1 MRLFDTEFSNTITRI
16 LKSDATKAGLAG
28 LGLFAYYLFT
38 NSNDGA
44 TKCNRNVTNNGT
56 FGYQIS
62 IPKPTDLFQSSVY
75 NLYLSSRGITSSY
88 DKTNVAVMIYK
99 KVAEGKDLTDEDK
112 MYAMDML
119 MKMANEVSS
128 SYDKSRIAGY
138 INKIS

>member
-28 LGLFAYYLFT
+28 LGLFAYYLFAN
-38 NSNDGA
+38 NSSDA
-44 TKCNRNVTNNGT
+44 TKNGT
-56 FGYQIS
+56 FGYQIT
-62 IPKPTDLFQSSVY
+62 IPKPSDLFQSSVY

-88 DKTNVAVMIYK
+88 DKANIAGMIYK

-112 MYAMDML
+112 MYAMDIL

-128 SYDKSRIAGY
+128 SYEKSRIAGY

>member
-1 MRLFDTEFSNTITRI
+1 MRL

-38 NSNDGA
+38 NNSSDA
-44 TKCNRNVTNNGT
+44 TKNGT
-56 FGYQIS
+56 FGYQIT
-62 IPKPTDLFQSSVY
+62 IPKPSDLFQSSVY

-88 DKTNVAVMIYK
+88 DKANIAGMIYK

-112 MYAMDML
+112 MYAMDIL

-128 SYDKSRIAGY
+128 SYNKSRIAGY

>member
-1 MRLFDTEFSNTITRI
+1 MRLFDTEFSNKITRI

-38 NSNDGA
+38 NNSGDA

-62 IPKPTDLFQSSVY
+62 ISKPTDLFQSSVY

-88 DKTNVAVMIYK
+88 DKTNVALMVYK

-112 MYAMDML
+112 MYAMDIL

-128 SYDKSRIAGY
+128 SYDKGRIAGY